1 MGKIKD
7 FIREG
12 TDGLRKEGSFI
23 QNYAVVLSGTGVNI
37 AIQIIISPVL
47 TRIYN
52 PEAYGVF
59 SIFNAV
65 CTNLALI
72 ATLRLPQAL
81 LLPREEKDFYTLMRL
96 CVLSAIFTCVSILVV
111 LFFASGPFLSIFQAE
126 KLQPYYYLIPIMVF
140 LIALNQVI
148 GQWQYRL
155 NLFKR
160 SVALDTGVLVGV
172 RIFNL
177 VFGWLTKGM
186 PLGLVAGDIL
196 GKTAGLILSWRLIIG
211 ERIIFFFTKVS
222 LSRLKSILKQYKQ
235 YPLFNLPG
243 VWLTVFSDQL
253 SVFFISAA
261 FGLKS
266 VGTLALAV
274 SMLDLPKRLLA
285 YSVTS
290 VFYRK
295 AVDLHQQSFEKLQHM
310 VVRMMYLFL
319 LVSLIPYGIVA
330 IFGPELFA
338 LVFGADWAMSGRIA
352 QYFSVY
358 CVLELLYFSVDS
370 VYYVLRREKGMFA
383 FQTSTFL
390 LRFAVL
396 FLGVHFSL
404 SLEKCIIFLAM
415 ANTLLYSV
423 QLSNILYLLK
433 LNWWKHISIILL
445 IIASVILLLFGVR
458 TVLSG
463 FEIL

>member
-1 MGKIKD
+1 
-7 FIREG
+7 
-12 TDGLRKEGSFI
+12 
-23 QNYAVVLSGTGVNI
+23 
-37 AIQIIISPVL
+37 
-47 TRIYN
+47 
-52 PEAYGVF
+52 
-59 SIFNAV
+59 
-65 CTNLALI
+65 
-72 ATLRLPQAL
+72 
-81 LLPREEKDFYTLMRL
+81 
-96 CVLSAIFTCVSILVV
+96 
-111 LFFASGPFLSIFQAE
+111 
-126 KLQPYYYLIPIMVF
+126 MVF
-140 LIALNQVI
+140 LIALNQVM

-160 SVALDTGVLVGV
+160 SVAVDTGVLIGV

-186 PLGLVAGDIL
+186 PMGLVAGDML

-211 ERIIFFFTKVS
+211 DQFKFFFMRVS
-222 LSRLKSILKQYKQ
+222 VGRLKHIFKRYKQ

-261 FGLKS
+261 FGLKT

-295 AVDLHQQSFEKLQHM
+295 AVDLHQQSFEKLQQM

-319 LVSLIPYGIVA
+319 AVSLIPYGLVA
-330 IFGPELFA
+330 VFGPPLFA
-338 LVFGADWAMSGRIA
+338 WVFGSDWVLSGRIA

-358 CVLELLYFSVDS
+358 CILELLYFSLDS
-370 VYYVLRREKGMFA
+370 VYYVLRKEKGMFA
-383 FQTSTFL
+383 FQASTFL

-396 FLGVHFSL
+396 FLAVHFSL
-404 SLEKCIIFLAM
+404 SLEKCIIWLAM
-415 ANTLLYSV
+415 VNTLLYSV

-433 LNWWKHISIILL
+433 LTWWKHITIILL
-445 IIASVILLLFGVR
+445 VIALVILLLFGVR
-458 TVLSG
+458 YVLSG
-463 FEIL
+463 